1 MVSASPDVPRTESPV
16 PLPAG
21 GQAGIL
27 STATPDKRKRACMAR
42 RGQVGR
48 IEVSGKW
55 FVVRYWRYPA
65 GKDRVHASEKIC
77 PTDPKALGYLTK
89 GERRIRANEIV
100 AASGVND
107 RKQFAETNLGTTFRE
122 QAEWFLS
129 HVVKRKRRPVKAST
143 VSGWRYCLN
152 NWLNP
157 AIGDLPL
164 ASVNNTSVKV
174 LVAKMHEA
182 NLSAQSIVTYTNLV
196 KLIVGS
202 ALDENG
208 EQLFPRKW
216 NNEFMDVPVIE
227 DQKQPTF
234 TAETMSAIIQ
244 RADGQE
250 QVLYALLAGT
260 GLRVGEAF
268 GLEIKHL
275 SPDCRTITVEQSVW
289 GKTVQSPKT
298 KSAYRQ
304 IDVCRDLANLLKQFV
319 GNRQSGLL
327 FANGSGK
334 PLSQTNVVRR
344 SLHPILEQLGVA
356 KTGFHA
362 MRRFRATWLRKQ
374 RTPEDLIRFWLGH
387 AKSSMT
393 DGYSKLSDDIEYR
406 HEVAEKIGT
415 GFTTPVFKVPMVPK
429 KQKEEVEQVAA

>member
-1 MVSASPDVPRTESPV
+1 
-16 PLPAG
+16 
-21 GQAGIL
+21 
-27 STATPDKRKRACMAR
+27 MAR

-48 IEVSGKW
+48 VEVSGNW
-55 FVVRYWRYPA
+55 YVVRFWKYPP
-65 GKDRVHASEKIC
+65 GQDRIHASERIC
-77 PTDPKALGYLTK
+77 PTDPKALGYLSK

-107 RKQFAETNLGTTFRE
+107 AKQFIERQVGTTFRE
-122 QAEWFLS
+122 QAEWFLNFAL
-129 HVVKRKRRPVKAST
+129 KRKRRPVRAST

-157 AIGDLPL
+157 TIGDLPL
-164 ASVNNTSVKV
+164 TSVNNASVKA

-202 ALDENG
+202 ALDDNG

-216 NNEFMDVPVIE
+216 NNEFMDVPVI
-227 DQKQPTF
+227 DNQKQPTF
-234 TAETMSAIIQ
+234 TEEIMSAIVEKTN
-244 RADGQE
+244 GQE

-275 SPDCRTITVEQSVW
+275 SPDCRIITVEQSVW
-289 GKTVQSPKT
+289 GRTVQTPKT
-298 KSAYRQ
+298 KSGYRQ
-304 IDVCRDLANLLKQFV
+304 IDVCSALANLLKQFV
-319 GNRQSGLL
+319 GSRQSGLL
-327 FANGSGK
+327 FATGAGK

-344 SLHPILEQLGVA
+344 SLHPVLGELGVP
-356 KTGFHA
+356 KTGFHS
-362 MRRFRATWLRKQ
+362 MRRFRTTWLRKQ

-387 AKSSMT
+387 AKLSVT
-393 DGYSKLSDDIEYR
+393 DDYSKLSDDVEYR
-406 HEVAEKIGT
+406 YEVAEKIGT
-415 GFTTPVFKVPMVPK
+415 GFTVPTNMKPMVPK
-429 KQKEEVEQVAA
+429 IRKKEVERVAA